1 MRRFVGFTNELVLLE
16 GIKNGHELAIEYWFK
31 NYHHQLLNLA
41 LQKLPNRLVAEEIVQ
56 ETFINCLRS
65 INLFKGNSS
74 LLTYMQSILRHE
86 INDFYRK
93 RYAKKFIQTIP
104 LSEFLLEH
112 EYKDAH
118 DTALMVKL
126 VLKKMAGQSRELL
139 MQKYVDKKKVKELAK
154 ELGRSEKAIE
164 SELFRARKEFR
175 LLWANI
181 DQAVE

>member
-1 MRRFVGFTNELVLLE
+1 MKRFVGFTDESILVE
-16 GIKNGHELAIEYWFK
+16 AIKNGHELAIEYWFK
-31 NYHHQLLNLA
+31 NYHQQLLNLA
-41 LQKLPNRLVAEEIVQ
+41 LQKLPNRPIAEEVVQ

-65 INLFKGNSS
+65 INLFKGDSS

-118 DTALMVKL
+118 ETADMVKL
-126 VLKKMAGQSRELL
+126 VLKKMAGRSRELL
-139 MQKYVDKKKVKELAK
+139 MQKYVDKKRIKELAR

-175 LLWANI
+175 LLWASI
-181 DQAVE
+181 DQA